1 MNALLP
7 APRPRALPALLTLLG
22 ALCLACAP
30 AQGQVLRCTDPR
42 TGAVSYTDGACDA
55 GRQAKEV
62 VPARSPEEIARDRER
77 TAQALA
83 RKEQQQRE
91 EAAAAAARPPPAPAR
106 APGPGET
113 VHCAQSRQQ
122 LQKLLNQP
130 GDDAQAYSLQIA
142 AAQRQM
148 ELDCLG
154 PQAYGEL
161 EQSRSQQVS
170 PTAPYLFVP
179 HRPQRPAPPVR
190 PQPRPEITQC
200 NVFRCY
206 DRQGNIYPR

>member
-1 MNALLP
+1 MNVP
-7 APRPRALPALLTLLG
+7 VPSRHTRPALLALLG

-77 TAQALA
+77 TAEALA
-83 RKEQQQRE
+83 RKAQQQRE
-91 EAAAAAARPPPAPAR
+91 EATAAAARPPPAPTR

-113 VHCAQSRQQ
+113 VQCAQSRQQ
-122 LQKLLNQP
+122 LQKLLNQAS
-130 GDDAQAYSLQIA
+130 DDTQAYSLQIA

-161 EQSRSQQVS
+161 EQSRSQQLS
-170 PTAPYLFVP
+170 PAMPYIVVP
-179 HRPQRPAPPVR
+179 HRPVRPAPPAR

>member
-7 APRPRALPALLTLLG
+7 PQRHYMSALLPLLG
-22 ALCLACAP
+22 ALCLACTP
-30 AQGQVLRCTDPR
+30 AQSQVLRCTDPR
-42 TGAVSYTDGACDA
+42 TGAISYTDGACDA

-77 TAQALA
+77 TAEALA
-83 RKEQQQRE
+83 RKAQQQRE
-91 EAAAAAARPPPAPAR
+91 EAAAAAARPAPAR
-106 APGPGET
+106 APSPGET
-113 VHCAQSRQQ
+113 VQCAQSRQQ
-122 LQKLLNQP
+122 LQKLLNQAS
-130 GDDAQAYSLQIA
+130 DDTQAYSLQIA

-161 EQSRSQQVS
+161 EQSRNQQLS
-170 PTAPYLFVP
+170 PAVPYIVVP
-179 HRPQRPAPPVR
+179 HRPAR

>member
-7 APRPRALPALLTLLG
+7 PQRHYMSALLPLLG
-22 ALCLACAP
+22 ALCLACTP
-30 AQGQVLRCTDPR
+30 AQSQVLRCTDPR
-42 TGAVSYTDGACDA
+42 TGAISYTDGACDS
-55 GRQAKEV
+55 GRQVKEV

-77 TAQALA
+77 TAEALA
-83 RKEQQQRE
+83 RKAQQQRE
-91 EAAAAAARPPPAPAR
+91 EAAAAAAHPLPAPAR

-113 VHCAQSRQQ
+113 VQCAQSRQQ
-122 LQKLLNQP
+122 LQKLLNQAS
-130 GDDAQAYSLQIA
+130 DDTQAYSLQIA

-161 EQSRSQQVS
+161 EQSRNQQLS
-170 PTAPYLFVP
+170 PAMPYIVVP
-179 HRPQRPAPPVR
+179 PRPVRPAPPAR